1 MFAVGTDRG
10 FRIITTASLERKFE
24 RDLKG
29 GIGIVEMLFRS
40 NIFALVGGGV

>member
-10 FRIITTASLERKFE
+10 FKVMTTDTLECKFY

-29 GIGIVEMLFRS
+29 GIGLVEMLYRS
-40 NIFALVGGGV
+40 NIFALVGGGL